1 MSMRNIVL
9 SVSAGVIL
17 LLGGIA
23 FVVGKYSISAD
34 VSDSK
39 NCKYYVFTDRKQY
52 SPGQEIT
59 VGIKNDKYSKCTI
72 KLRTDTTPWQAI
84 DASGRTVYTYRVN
97 QKITTLKPGNKANWT
112 WNGQLSTGAM
122 LSPGDY
128 KIKFNS
134 PDSTSEFSVSEY

>member
-1 MSMRNIVL
+1 MRNIVL
-9 SVSAGVIL
+9 SVSAGAIL

-39 NCKYYVFTDRKQY
+39 NCKYYVFTDRKKY

-59 VGIKNDKYSKCTI
+59 VGIKNDKYSKCTL
-72 KLRTDTTPWQAI
+72 KLRNDTTPWQAI
-84 DASGRTVYTYRVN
+84 DKAGRTVYTHRVN
-97 QKITTLKPGNKANWT
+97 QEITTLKPGNKTSWA
-112 WNGQLSTGAM
+112 WNGLLNTGAS
-122 LSPGDY
+122 LTPGDY

-134 PDSTSEFSVSEY
+134 PDSTAEFSISEY